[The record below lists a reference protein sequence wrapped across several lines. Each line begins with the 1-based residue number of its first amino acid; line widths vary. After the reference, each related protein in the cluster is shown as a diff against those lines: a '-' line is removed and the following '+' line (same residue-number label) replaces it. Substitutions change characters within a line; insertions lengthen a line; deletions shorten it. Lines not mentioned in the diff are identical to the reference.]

1 MKTSLMNKKLRD
13 LCTNYYGL
21 AEIKSTNLSKE
32 KAFVIKNEIKKKK
45 KKLQPKIRSG
55 KVTRHIFRSP

>member
-21 AEIKSTNLSKE
+21 AEIKSTNLNKG
-32 KAFVIKNEIKKKK
+32 KAFVIKNEI
-45 KKLQPKIRSG
+45 
-55 KVTRHIFRSP
+55 